1 MLDKYRVP
9 AVIPILVLAV
19 SLTACERKEQAPARA
34 GVTPSV
40 SVVTV
45 ETRKLTLSTQ
55 LPGRTAPVRIAEIRP
70 QVNGLILRRLFTE
83 GADVKAGDVLYEIDP
98 APFKAALDSARA
110 GLARAEASQYSI
122 KTRAERIQALLADR
136 AVSQQDH
143 DDAQAALKQAVAE
156 IASWKAQ
163 VDTAR
168 INLGYTKVTAPISG
182 RIGKSSVTDG
192 ALVSAYQPL
201 ALATLQQLD
210 PIYVDVTQSTSDLLR
225 LRRRFEKGDLQ
236 ANGADLSKV
245 RLILEDG
252 TPYEHE
258 GTLQFRDVTVEPSTG
273 SVVLR
278 MEFPN
283 PEGLLLPEM
292 FVRAQIRE
300 GTHEHAICIPQ
311 QGVLRNA
318 KGDPYVFIATDDDK
332 VEMRMLVLEREVG
345 DQWLVSDG
353 VKVGDRVIVEGVQAL
368 QMLRPGTPVTVRA
381 TPFAS
386 DAAVPE
392 NAPAAAK

>member
-1 MLDKYRVP
+1 MSAKYRAPV
-9 AVIPILVLAV
+9 AALVFTVLM
-19 SLTACERKEQAPARA
+19 SACERGGQPPARVA
-34 GVTPSV
+34 AVPSV

-45 ETRKLTLSTQ
+45 ETRSLTLSTQ
-55 LPGRTAPVRIAEIRP
+55 LPGRTAPLRMAEIRP

-83 GADVKAGDVLYEIDP
+83 GADVKAGQVLYEIDP
-98 APFKAALDSARA
+98 APFQAALNSALA
-110 GLARAEASQYSI
+110 GQARAEASRYSL
-122 KTRAERIQALLADR
+122 KARAERVQALLADR

-143 DDAQAALKQAVAE
+143 DDADAALKQVDAE

-163 VDTAR
+163 VEAAR

-192 ALVSAYQPL
+192 ALVTAFQLL
-201 ALATLQQLD
+201 ALATIQQLD
-210 PIYVDVTQSTSDLLR
+210 PIYVDVTQSTSELLR

-236 ANGADLSKV
+236 TRGADLDKV

-258 GTLQFRDVTVEPSTG
+258 GTLQFRDVSVEPSTG
-273 SVVLR
+273 SVILR
-278 MEFPN
+278 MVFPN

-300 GTHEHAICIPQ
+300 GVNEQAICIPQ

-318 KGDPYVFIATDDDK
+318 KGDPYVFVVNAEDK
-332 VEMRMLVLEREVG
+332 VEMRMLTLEREVG

-381 TPFAS
+381 TPFVS
-386 DAAVPE
+386 DAAAPA

>member
-1 MLDKYRVP
+1 MSAKYRAPV
-9 AVIPILVLAV
+9 AALVFTVLM
-19 SLTACERKEQAPARA
+19 SACERGGQPPARVA
-34 GVTPSV
+34 AVPSV

-45 ETRKLTLSTQ
+45 ETRSLTLSTQ
-55 LPGRTAPVRIAEIRP
+55 LPGRTAPLRMAEIRP

-83 GADVKAGDVLYEIDP
+83 GADVKAGQVLYEIDP
-98 APFKAALDSARA
+98 APFQAALNSALA
-110 GLARAEASQYSI
+110 GQARAEASRYSL
-122 KTRAERIQALLADR
+122 KARAERVQALLADR

-143 DDAQAALKQAVAE
+143 DDADAALKQVDAE

-163 VDTAR
+163 VEAAR

-192 ALVSAYQPL
+192 ALVTAFQLL
-201 ALATLQQLD
+201 ALAIIQQLD
-210 PIYVDVTQSTSDLLR
+210 PIYVDVTQSTSELLR

-236 ANGADLSKV
+236 TRGADLDKV

-258 GTLQFRDVTVEPSTG
+258 GTLQFRDVSVEPSTG
-273 SVVLR
+273 SVILR
-278 MEFPN
+278 MVFPN

-318 KGDPYVFIATDDDK
+318 KGDPYVFVATADDK